1 MLTDD
6 QCETIV
12 ATSIELLERTGVDVE
27 SEAAREAFKAAGC
40 FVEGN
45 RVRIPSAKSE
55 WALRTAP
62 SRVTLCDRNGKRAML
77 LEMGQAHYGP
87 GYTPQQCFDQATGEV
102 RDFGIADVETYGKLC
117 QMLPNI
123 DFAMSGGFPVD
134 VAAENAEIE
143 SFKALVGA
151 TTKPIL
157 QNVKNVRQA
166 KAIVEMA
173 AAVKGSMDALRIDP
187 FMALHVSVKE
197 PLQISA
203 DVADVVA
210 FAAGHGIPVIFSNE
224 LVSGETA
231 PAESAGVMI
240 VALANSL
247 ATLVLAQVTEEGASF
262 ITGGFFTNN
271 DTINEMFPYGSPE
284 VSLLCGG
291 YANILRYLKVPS
303 IGFAGATD
311 SKCSDAQLGLESA
324 MSTLTAGLAGNNL
337 IIGAGIMES
346 GVSSNPALLVLVDE
360 LACETRRIIRGV
372 EMDEDR
378 LARGVIEAVQPAG
391 NYLATKHTRY
401 YFRSEQFWPTLMN
414 RKRLDDWMAEGSRTL
429 GQRTQEKTE
438 QLLASYSLP
447 PLDEGVAGAIDG
459 IIESA
464 K

>member
-1 MLTDD
+1 LYTTAGFQVHQNIHWEMLTDD

-173 AAVKGSMDALRIDP
+173 AAVKGR
-187 FMALHVSVKE
+187 KNRR
-197 PLQISA
+197 
-203 DVADVVA
+203 
-210 FAAGHGIPVIFSNE
+210 FASLPQN
-224 LVSGETA
+224 T
-231 PAESAGVMI
+231 SAGAFRPRMR
-240 VALANSL
+240 A
-247 ATLVLAQVTEEGASF
+247 
-262 ITGGFFTNN
+262 
-271 DTINEMFPYGSPE
+271 M
-284 VSLLCGG
+284 
-291 YANILRYLKVPS
+291 LKPM
-303 IGFAGATD
+303 AGTM
-311 SKCSDAQLGLESA
+311 C
-324 MSTLTAGLAGNNL
+324 
-337 IIGAGIMES
+337 
-346 GVSSNPALLVLVDE
+346 
-360 LACETRRIIRGV
+360 
-372 EMDEDR
+372 
-378 LARGVIEAVQPAG
+378 PAG
-391 NYLATKHTRY
+391 VVRMSGSAELTSLSSAGYTASQ
-401 YFRSEQFWPTLMN
+401 FRIVT
-414 RKRLDDWMAEGSRTL
+414 
-429 GQRTQEKTE
+429 
-438 QLLASYSLP
+438 
-447 PLDEGVAGAIDG
+447 
-459 IIESA
+459 
-464 K
+464 